1 MGRDSSRLAST
12 RVRVMLDSLLSI
24 GSASLLVASV
34 VELLVTFSSD
44 THNNRQEKNNRYSIG
59 FIAVMST
66 VQH

>member
-24 GSASLLVASV
+24 GSASLLDASV
-34 VELLVTFSSD
+34 VELLVTFSSA
-44 THNNRQEKNNRYSIG
+44 TLNNTQEKNNRYSIG

>member
-24 GSASLLVASV
+24 GSASLLDASV
-34 VELLVTFSSD
+34 VELLVTFSSATLD
-44 THNNRQEKNNRYSIG
+44 NIQEKNNRYSIG